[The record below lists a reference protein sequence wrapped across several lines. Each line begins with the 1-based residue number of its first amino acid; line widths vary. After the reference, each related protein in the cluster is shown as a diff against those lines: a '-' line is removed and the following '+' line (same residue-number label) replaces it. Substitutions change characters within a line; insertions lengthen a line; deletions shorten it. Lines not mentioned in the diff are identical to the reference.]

1 MSGRRASGFCVSSID
16 GSVTMEL
23 PTLAKCNDIPDDRSE
38 ILTPDVI
45 SHQPHMCDLRI
56 PELNPD
62 AQILLLIGR
71 DLKHIMLEI
80 NA

>member
-45 SHQPHMCDLRI
+45 SHQPHMFDLRI

>member
-1 MSGRRASGFCVSSID
+1 
-16 GSVTMEL
+16 MEL

-45 SHQPHMCDLRI
+45 SHMCDLRI